1 MALHVFHTSKPALLC
16 LPIMALFH
24 QIEKRVGNE
33 ENEENNM
40 ASWRQEQG
48 KKEDRIFPPLFFN
61 LNTYRREKK
70 N

>member
-1 MALHVFHTSKPALLC
+1 
-16 LPIMALFH
+16 MALFH

-48 KKEDRIFPPLFFN
+48 KQEDRIFPPLFFN
-61 LNTYRREKK
+61 LNLNTYRREKK

>member
-1 MALHVFHTSKPALLC
+1 
-16 LPIMALFH
+16 MALFH

-48 KKEDRIFPPLFFN
+48 KQEDRIFPPLFFN